1 MVKCVNF
8 DFTMK
13 KLFFQ
18 SKSTLAIAMSVFILS
33 SCYLGKNIDK
43 PITVFLDV
51 SDLKI
56 NTVNYSGNPQY
67 LDYMTV
73 ESYRT
78 EFLNSLT
85 NEAGY
90 SKNVTLVYSQPADY
104 SLKLTYFEV
113 NESESKE
120 TVNDA
125 NSPYNGQS
133 YYLTSVQ
140 AKGTFDLLNGEK
152 KIDSYTAYA
161 DKSEKLKNN
170 QSIGQMIIGT
180 NKDNTQYRE
189 KLLQDDVCKDMADK
203 CGRRTWNLFTQ
214 KLAKKMK

>member
-1 MVKCVNF
+1 MMVKCVNF
-8 DFTMK
+8 GIAMK
-13 KLFFQ
+13 KLFSQFR
-18 SKSTLAIAMSVFILS
+18 STLAIVMSVFLLS

-67 LDYMTV
+67 LNYMTV

-120 TVNDA
+120 TVSDA

-133 YYLTSVQ
+133 YFLTSVQ
-140 AKGTFDLLNGEK
+140 AKGTFDLLRGDK

-170 QSIGQMIIGT
+170 QSLGQMIIGA

-189 KLLQDDVCKDMADK
+189 KLLQDDVCRDMADK
-203 CGRRTWNLFTQ
+203 C
-214 KLAKKMK
+214 